1 MGVIASPP
9 HDLKTPTTPTITMS
23 KPNKAEKMREFA
35 ERIIPEFMR
44 EGKIPGFSVAV
55 VQDGGVIYAQGFGSR
70 DPARTLPA
78 TPDTLYGIGSC
89 TKSFVALAAMQLV
102 EKGKIKLTDPASDY
116 VPFSLGLK
124 GKPITIHHL
133 LSHGSGVPNLA
144 TSTIG
149 LSRGVGVDLGIPWGT
164 ADDFYRVVNSANSEI
179 AAGPG
184 ERFFYSNEG
193 FRVVGN
199 IIQKVSGVPFHEYI
213 RENILKPLGMRRST
227 LVKHEFDE
235 DPDRMV
241 AHWKRTDGTLQP
253 TGFPY
258 PDVSENPDFSWN
270 AAAGGL
276 IAPMTEL
283 TTYLAALMNGGV
295 HKGKRLASEESI
307 EKMFT
312 PHIKYAETYWGMSSY
327 GYGWSVIPDF
337 HGHRQLSHGGSLLV
351 ATAHL
356 AMVPDLKLGVAMA
369 ANTSRP
375 PFATIADGIFAA
387 LMGKDPYAHSHL
399 QLREKMRSLIGEYQI
414 HMGLERLRVI
424 NRGGL
429 LYLEQKD
436 PFLDTQTPLIP
447 EEPKMSNLCF
457 YTLAEGIRQPVEFK
471 ETECGYDLFLERY
484 RYHKK

>member
-1 MGVIASPP
+1 
-9 HDLKTPTTPTITMS
+9 MS
-23 KPNKAEKMREFA
+23 KPGKTEKMKEFA

-44 EGKIPGFSVAV
+44 EGRIPGFSVAV
-55 VQDGGVIYAQGFGSR
+55 VQEGKVIYTQGFGSR
-70 DPARTLPA
+70 DLARTLPA
-78 TPDTLYGIGSC
+78 TPKTLYGIGSC
-89 TKSFVALAAMQLV
+89 TKSFVALAAIQLA
-102 EKGKIKLTDPASDY
+102 EKGKIKLTDPATDY
-116 VPFSLGLK
+116 VPFKLGLK

-133 LSHGSGVPNLA
+133 LSHSSGVPNLA

-149 LSRGVGVDLGIPWGT
+149 LSRGVGVDLGVPWGT
-164 ADDFYRVVNSANSEI
+164 TDDFYRVVNSANAEI
-179 AAGPG
+179 AADPG

-213 RENILKPLGMRRST
+213 RENILKPLGMGRST
-227 LVKHEFDE
+227 FVKHEFDA

-241 AHWKRTDGTLQP
+241 AHWKRTDGALQP

-276 IAPMTEL
+276 MAPMTEL
-283 TTYLAALMNGGV
+283 TTYLAALMNGGF

-307 EKMFT
+307 KRMFT
-312 PHIKYAETYWGMSSY
+312 PHIEYAETYWGMSSY
-327 GYGWSVIPDF
+327 GYGWSILPDF
-337 HGHRQLSHGGSLLV
+337 HSYKQLNHGGSLLV

-387 LMGKDPYAHSHL
+387 LMGQNPYVHPHL
-399 QLREKMRSLIGEYQI
+399 ELREKMRNLIGDYQI
-414 HMGLERLRVI
+414 HMGLEKLRVI

-429 LYLEQKD
+429 LNIAD
-436 PFLDTQTPLIP
+436 
-447 EEPKMSNLCF
+447 
-457 YTLAEGIRQPVEFK
+457 
-471 ETECGYDLFLERY
+471 
-484 RYHKK
+484 